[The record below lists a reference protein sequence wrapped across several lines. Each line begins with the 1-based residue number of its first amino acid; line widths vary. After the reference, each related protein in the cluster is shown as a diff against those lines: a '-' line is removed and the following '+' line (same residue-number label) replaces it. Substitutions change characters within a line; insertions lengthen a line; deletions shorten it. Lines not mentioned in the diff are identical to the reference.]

1 MRPIRIFV
9 ATRDG
14 QSERIAQQI
23 SRRISSRGID
33 VLLQVLSL
41 ETSQDRTLDA
51 ALVVVVAVVRYGR
64 HLPEAES
71 LLALFN
77 KNRLPPPL
85 VLISVNLTA
94 RKEGRQSARDN
105 PYLRKCIDRHELA
118 PATALAIAG
127 RLDYPKYRWFDRQ
140 LIRLIM
146 AMTGGPADGVST
158 IEYTNWAQVDSVASE
173 IAALAGS
180 SRKLPGRQ

>member
-23 SRRISSRGID
+23 SRQISSRGIEVLLD
-33 VLLQVLSL
+33 VLPLQAPH
-41 ETSQDRTLDA
+41 DRTLDSS
-51 ALVVVVAVVRYGR
+51 LVVVVAAVRYGR
-64 HLPEAES
+64 HLPEAETF
-71 LLALFN
+71 LALFN
-77 KNRLPPPL
+77 KNRSPPPL
-85 VLISVNLTA
+85 ALVSVNLTA

-105 PYLRKCIDRHELA
+105 PYLRKVIDRHKLA
-118 PATALAIAG
+118 PVLAFAIAG

-140 LIRLIM
+140 MIRLIM

-158 IEYTNWAQVDSVASE
+158 IEYTNWAQVDNVASE
-173 IAALAGS
+173 IASVSG
-180 SRKLPGRQ
+180 RKHSQ

>member
-33 VLLQVLSL
+33 VLLQVLPFETPHDLTLHASL
-41 ETSQDRTLDA
+41 I
-51 ALVVVVAVVRYGR
+51 VVVAAVRYGR
-64 HLPEAES
+64 HLPEAEAF
-71 LLALFN
+71 LALFK
-77 KNRLPPPL
+77 KNRSAPPL
-85 VLISVNLTA
+85 VLVSVNLTA
-94 RKEGRQSARDN
+94 RKEGRQSATDN
-105 PYLRKCIDRHELA
+105 PYLRKSIDRHELA
-118 PATALAIAG
+118 PAAAFAIAG

-140 LIRLIM
+140 MIRLIM

-158 IEYTNWAQVDSVASE
+158 IEYTSWAQVANVAKE
-173 IAALAGS
+173 IAALAVTTA
-180 SRKLPGRQ
+180 P